1 MNNRYILVLIF
12 LALIVKADFSELD
25 WQYKKQIAVSDI
37 EGIGRVKIDAEVYNN
52 SKYDLSDLRV
62 VDDYGKEVP
71 YKLETLKSDK
81 ETVCFEPKMY
91 NLSSVPYEYT
101 EFYLDVGE
109 ENKTINR
116 LQILTADKNFRKK
129 VKIWGS
135 DDGINWLLI
144 RDDANIFG
152 FYNEEARTSLT
163 DIKFPDTRRRFFKIV
178 ILDKDERPL
187 EVQGCLVYDEKVVK
201 VSLGNVPFK
210 ILSRKENDQKKRTE
224 IILDV
229 IYKNIPKKEINLK
242 FSSDRYHRNVWV
254 FGSDEAEDWQFLS
267 SGVIY
272 LYNKENMNNI
282 ISLSESRN
290 RYLKIF
296 IYNQDDPPIKID
308 DISIKINQR
317 FICFPVKSNTKYYL
331 FYGNSYAERPLYEFE
346 KLLSF
351 METEKKV
358 LLDLGDEQLNEK
370 FSMIKEVIMKE
381 ETFLIWSM
389 IAFVI
394 IALGYL
400 IFKSLKGINE
410 KRRKIKKRKEW
421 KERYER
427 QKREKSQ
434 KRKFR

>member
-1 MNNRYILVLIF
+1 MNKRYILVLIF
-12 LALIVKADFSELD
+12 LAMIVKADFSEMD
-25 WQYKKQIAVSDI
+25 WQYKKQIGVSDI
-37 EGIGRVKIDAEVYNN
+37 EGIGRVKIDVEVYNN

-62 VDDYGKEVP
+62 IDDDGKEVP
-71 YKLETLKSDK
+71 YKLETLKSEK
-81 ETVCFEPKMY
+81 EAVCFEPKMY
-91 NLSSVPYEYT
+91 NLSNVPYEYT

-116 LQILTADKNFRKK
+116 LQIVTPDKNFRKK
-129 VKIWGS
+129 VEIWGS
-135 DDGINWLLI
+135 DDGIKWLNI
-144 RDDANIFG
+144 RDDANIFS
-152 FYNEEARTSLT
+152 FYNEEYRTSLT

-178 ILDKDERPL
+178 IWDREERSL
-187 EVQGCLVYDEKVVK
+187 KVEGCLVYDEKIVK
-201 VSLGNVPFK
+201 VSLGSLPFK
-210 ILSRKENDQKKRTE
+210 ILSREENNQKKRTE

-229 IYKNIPKKEINLK
+229 IYKNIPKKEVNLK

-254 FGSDEAEDWQFLS
+254 FGSDDAEDWQFLS
-267 SGVIY
+267 SAIIY
-272 LYNKENMNNI
+272 MFNKENKNNI
-282 ISLSESRN
+282 ISFPESRN
-290 RYLKIF
+290 RYFKLF

-308 DISIKINQR
+308 DMSIKINQC
-317 FICFPVKSNTKYYL
+317 FVNFPVKRNKKYYL

-346 KLLSF
+346 RLLSF

-370 FSMIKEVIMKE
+370 FSRIKEVIMEE
-381 ETFLIWSM
+381 ETVFVWSM

-410 KRRKIKKRKEW
+410 KRRKKKKREEW
-421 KERYER
+421 KERYEK
-427 QKREKSQ
+427 QKSQ